1 MHFFLRLILP
11 AIFLFAGINSTCAL
25 TLADALEIAAQHP
38 VLKQHELNIAGR
50 QYEII
55 DASAKGPD
63 RVSITS
69 ENLGSGSG
77 FDGLETTI
85 EASFPL
91 QNNAR
96 VRARRKLAEEIV
108 ELAKLDKI
116 AARWLIMN
124 HTSRAFHYALV
135 TRDLVDKARDNIINS
150 EKLLDAARV
159 MVESGSV
166 AEQEVYQA
174 ELVVKQAKLD
184 AEAAQSDFADANAEL
199 AVAMG
204 LETADEIDLTGSAT
218 AELEIQSIE
227 ELEKFVLA
235 SHPGVLSRQAEIS
248 RVKAGLK
255 LLEADNKAVW
265 SITTGAR
272 HLNDDG
278 KNDFLIGIE
287 AELPNRRDN
296 RGSKRAAASDIERL
310 LLEKA
315 NYERELRLK
324 LQAAIQRFGRLKDQ
338 AKKIR
343 DEILPGAWHL
353 FELSLAGY
361 QLGKTDQIVVLQAQ
375 KEYLGQRESYLQS
388 LGKLYE
394 AADSIESI
402 AGCTARQ
409 TVVSK
414 N

>member
-1 MHFFLRLILP
+1 MHLSIRFILP
-11 AIFLFAGINSTCAL
+11 ALFLFAGIQSTFAL
-25 TLADALEIAAQHP
+25 TLSDALELAEQHP

-55 DASAKGPD
+55 DASAKGPAA
-63 RVSITS
+63 VSINS
-69 ENLGSGSG
+69 ESLGSGSG

-91 QNNAR
+91 RNNAR
-96 VRARRKLAEEIV
+96 VRARKKLAEEIV
-108 ELAKLDKI
+108 ELARLEKT
-116 AARWLIMN
+116 AARWLIIN
-124 HTSRAFHYALV
+124 QTSRAFHHALV
-135 TRDLVDKARDNIINS
+135 TRDLVEKARNNIQNS
-150 EKLLDAARV
+150 EKLLDAARI

-174 ELVVKQAKLD
+174 ELVVQQAKLD
-184 AEAAQSDFADANAEL
+184 AETAQTDFADAIAEL

-204 LETADEIDLTGSAT
+204 LDTCDSIEITGSAT
-218 AELEIQSIE
+218 ADLEIQSFE
-227 ELEKFVLA
+227 ELEKIVLT
-235 SHPGVLSRQAEIS
+235 SHPDLVSRRAEIN
-248 RVKAGLK
+248 RLKAALK

-296 RGSKRAAASDIERL
+296 LGSRKAAAKDIERL
-310 LLEKA
+310 LLETA
-315 NYERELRLK
+315 NLERELRLK
-324 LQAAIQRFGRLKDQ
+324 LKAAIQRFAGLKDQ
-338 AKKIR
+338 AGKIR

-375 KEYLGQRESYLQS
+375 KDYLNQRESYLQS
-388 LGKLYE
+388 LIKLYE
-394 AADSIESI
+394 AVDSIEGL
-402 AGCTARQ
+402 AGRYALQ
-409 TVVSK
+409 TGTST